1 MKVISSKKG
10 KIVWDEKFDVI
21 WMRRYRFRCK
31 IYILKNAIIL
41 HLSKQKYKTYIWL
54 SIISIKY
61 FIDFSFIWTLE
72 KSTQKPSRVKK
83 IVQQG
88 IAFMFSTLE
97 YATLGKYFNALKKE
111 KNRLIFSLLH

>member
-1 MKVISSKKG
+1 MKVISSQKG

-41 HLSKQKYKTYIWL
+41 HLNKQKYNTYIWL

-72 KSTQKPSRVKK
+72 ISTQKPSRVKK
-83 IVQQG
+83 IVQQD

-97 YATLGKYFNALKKE
+97 YATLCKYFNAPKKE
-111 KNRLIFSLLH
+111 KKID